1 MILDAAETW
10 NNFLQRIKDFFMTVD
25 ETGVNYL
32 TRIIIAILL
41 IVVGWVL
48 IKIIMAVIK
57 RAMGIK
63 KKGPDIDVSAKFFI
77 AQVIKIIL
85 WIMVALLVIAT
96 LKIDITGVAGIAS
109 AITVALGLALQDVI
123 ACFAYGVLILQ
134 QKNFVTGEYVS
145 VQNSYGSCEG
155 TVTKVHF
162 FFTFLNT
169 PNGQEVTVPNSNM
182 AKAVVTNY
190 SRLGKR
196 RVNYDV
202 GVAYNTDITVAKKAL
217 LDIALDDPRV
227 IKDGTLQV
235 YVYELGSYSVGL
247 RIRCWVRFEDY
258 WPFYNDLSEKVL
270 NSFRAN
276 GIYIPSSTDITVA
289 QKEN

>member
-1 MILDAAETW
+1 MILDFAETW
-10 NNFLQRIKDFFMTVD
+10 RNFLEKIGDFFMTPD
-25 ETGVNYL
+25 ANGVNYL
-32 TRIIIAILL
+32 TRIIIAIIL
-41 IVVGWVL
+41 IIISWVI
-48 IKIIMAVIK
+48 IKIIMAIIK

-77 AQVIKIIL
+77 AEIIKIVL
-85 WIMVALLVIAT
+85 WILVAFLVIAT
-96 LKIDITGVAGIAS
+96 LKIDITGVAGVAS

-134 QKNFVTGEYVS
+134 QKNFVTGEYIS
-145 VQNSYGSCEG
+145 VQNAFGSCEG
-155 TVTKVHF
+155 TVSKVHF

-169 PNGQEVTVPNSNM
+169 PNGQEVTIPNLNV

-190 SRLGKR
+190 TRLGKR

-202 GVAYNTDITVAKKAL
+202 GVAYNTDIVTAKKVL
-217 LDIALDDPRV
+217 MDIALDDSRV

-247 RIRCWVRFEDY
+247 RIRCWTRVDDY
-258 WPFYNDLSEKVL
+258 WSFYNDLSEKVL
-270 NSFRAN
+270 NSFRVN